1 MTLQQFLNVVDKD
14 EQKVNVVVKNQGR
27 DEDIVF
33 GFIDDVQ
40 ERLSQYLNYKV
51 GLVSPFP
58 INETT
63 EILITVHKEELNNG

>member
-14 EQKVNVVVKNQGR
+14 EQKINVVVKKQGK
-27 DEDIVF
+27 DEDTVF

-40 ERLSQYLNYKV
+40 ERLSPYLNYEV

-63 EILITVHKEELNNG
+63 EILITVHKEELNGY

>member
-14 EQKVNVVVKNQGR
+14 EQKVNVVVKNQGK
-27 DEDIVF
+27 DEDVVF

-58 INETT
+58 INETN
-63 EILITVHKEELNNG
+63 EILITVQKEAVNG